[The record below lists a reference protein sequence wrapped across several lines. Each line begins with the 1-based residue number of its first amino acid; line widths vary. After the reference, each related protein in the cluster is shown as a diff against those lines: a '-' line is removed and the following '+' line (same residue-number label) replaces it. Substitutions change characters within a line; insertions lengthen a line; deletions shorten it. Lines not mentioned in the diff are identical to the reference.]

1 MVSDTNK
8 TKMVSDTI
16 LAVDAGNT
24 RIKWGVHD
32 GRGWRVTGAVDTART
47 DALAASL
54 AKAPAAARAIACNVA
69 GEAVQAAIEGAC
81 EKASLPVTFIRGEAS
96 RLGVTSDYRDPAQ
109 LGADRWVALVA
120 AHTARPGHKLVINA
134 GTAVTIDALTAEG
147 RFLGGVI
154 LPGPALMRRSLDRGT
169 AALREAPGEVREFPG
184 NTHDAIA
191 TGAVIACAG
200 AADRMSRAMNARGAP
215 PGLIILSGGAARELA
230 SSLGLPF
237 EIHENLVLDGLQ
249 LIARSA

>member
-1 MVSDTNK
+1 
-8 TKMVSDTI
+8 MVSDTI

-32 GRGWRVTGAVDTART
+32 GRGWRVTGAVETGKAET
-47 DALAASL
+47 LHESLTGAAGTR
-54 AKAPAAARAIACNVA
+54 RAIACNVA
-69 GEAVQAAIEGAC
+69 GEIVREAIEAAC
-81 EKASLPVTFIRGEAS
+81 ARASIPVTFIRGEAS

-120 AHTARPGHKLVINA
+120 AHSARPGHKLVINA
-134 GTAVTIDALTAEG
+134 GTAVTIDALTADG
-147 RFLGGVI
+147 RFFGGVI

-169 AALREAPGEVREFPG
+169 AALREAHGEVREFPD
-184 NTHDAIA
+184 NTRDAIA
-191 TGAVIACAG
+191 TGTVIACAG
-200 AADRMSRAMNARGAP
+200 AADRIARAMNARGTP

-230 SSLGLPF
+230 PALGLPH